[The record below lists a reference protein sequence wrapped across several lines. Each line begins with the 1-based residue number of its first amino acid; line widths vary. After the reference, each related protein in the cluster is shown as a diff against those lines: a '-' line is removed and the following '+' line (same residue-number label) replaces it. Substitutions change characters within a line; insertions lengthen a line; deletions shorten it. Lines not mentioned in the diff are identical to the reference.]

1 MPVTDP
7 QLTTYTR
14 VLRIRIKDK
23 HAAFLRERAR
33 DVNQVWNYDNALQI
47 QVWRRE
53 QRFLSGYDFA
63 EYTNGA
69 TKAGL
74 ALHSQTVQAVSE
86 EYATRRK
93 QAKKTRLRW
102 RVSHGPKRSLGWI
115 PFKKA
120 AISYRNGQLWLAGLD
135 KPLCIWDSY
144 DLSQYELGAGNIS
157 EDSRGRWYINI
168 TVKRKAQAPQPGK
181 GVIGIDLGLKDF
193 AGFSEDAVP
202 NVEAPKFYRDLEPK
216 LAVAQRANKKA
227 RVKAI
232 HAKIANRRK
241 DFLHK
246 LSTQLVR
253 EYGAIFVGD
262 VNASKLAKTGM
273 AKSVLD
279 AGWSAFRNM
288 LQYKSDDAGSWVKI
302 INEANSTRECACC
315 GKLTGPTGLAGL
327 SVREWVCSHCGARRP
342 RDRNSAQVIK
352 ARGMVQLERC
362 VANSQSTT
370 P

>member
-1 MPVTDP
+1 MTVTNS

-14 VLRIRIKDK
+14 VLHIRIKDK
-23 HAAFLRERAR
+23 HAGFLRERAG
-33 DVNQVWNYDNALQI
+33 DVNQVWNFDNALQM

-74 ALHSQTVQAVSE
+74 ALHSQTVQAISE

-93 QAKKTRLRW
+93 QTGKTRLRW

-120 AISYRNGQLWLAGLD
+120 AIRYRNGQLWLSGLD
-135 KPLCIWDSY
+135 RPLCIWDSY
-144 DLSQYELGAGNIS
+144 DLSKYELGAGNIA

-168 TVKRKAQAPQPGK
+168 TVKRKAEAKQPGK
-181 GVIGIDLGLKDF
+181 GAIGIDLGLKDF
-193 AGFSEDAVP
+193 AGFSEHNVS
-202 NVEAPKFYRDLEPK
+202 NVEAPKFYRDLEPA
-216 LAVAQRANKKA
+216 LAAAQRANKKA

-253 EYGAIFVGD
+253 EYGAIFVGN
-262 VNASKLAKTGM
+262 VNAAGLAKTRM

-279 AGWSAFRNM
+279 AGWSTFRTM
-288 LQYKSDDAGSWVKI
+288 LQYKGDDAGSWVLEV
-302 INEANSTRECACC
+302 NEANSTRECARC
-315 GKLTGPTGLAGL
+315 GRLTGPTGLAGL
-327 SVREWVCSHCGARRP
+327 SVREWVCSHCGALRP

-352 ARGMVQLERC
+352 ARGMVQLEGC
-362 VANSQSTT
+362 VANSQSTK

>member
-1 MPVTDP
+1 MTVPDFE
-7 QLTTYTR
+7 LTIYTR

-23 HAAFLRERAR
+23 HAAFLCARAT

-63 EYTNGA
+63 EYTKGA
-69 TKAGL
+69 TKEGL
-74 ALHSQTVQAVSE
+74 ALHSQTVQAISE

-93 QAKKTRLRW
+93 QAGKTRLRW
-102 RVSHGPKRSLGWI
+102 RVSHGPRRSLGWI
-115 PFKKA
+115 PVKKA
-120 AISYRNGQLWLAGLD
+120 ALSYRNGQLWLAGLD
-135 KPLCIWDSY
+135 QPLGIWDSY
-144 DLSQYELGAGNIS
+144 GLSQYELGAGNIS

-168 TVKRKAQAPQPGK
+168 TVKQKAAPKQIGK
-181 GVIGIDLGLKDF
+181 GAIGIDLGLKDF
-193 AGFSEDAVP
+193 AAFSEEAEA
-202 NVEAPKFYRDLEPK
+202 NVEAPRFYRDLEEP
-216 LAVAQRANKKA
+216 LAIAQRANKKQ

-246 LSTQLVR
+246 LSTHLVH
-253 EYGAIFVGD
+253 EYGAIFIGN
-262 VNASKLAKTGM
+262 VNASGLAKTRM

-279 AGWSAFRNM
+279 AGWSTFRTM
-288 LQYKSDDAGSWVKI
+288 LQYKGDDAGSWVLQ

-315 GKLTGPTGLAGL
+315 GRLTGPTGLAGL
-327 SVREWVCSHCGARRP
+327 SVREWVCSHCGSLRP

-352 ARGMVQLERC
+352 ARGMAQL
-362 VANSQSTT
+362 AGASATAS
-370 P
+370 